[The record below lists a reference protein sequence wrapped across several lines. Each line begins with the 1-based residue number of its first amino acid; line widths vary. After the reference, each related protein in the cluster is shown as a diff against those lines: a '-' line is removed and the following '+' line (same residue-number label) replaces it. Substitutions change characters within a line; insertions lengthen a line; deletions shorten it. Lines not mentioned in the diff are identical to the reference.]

1 MKQKADI
8 QKPTFIINKESTKP
22 KFTDLQRKKRLI
34 TPSKTNQGRVQENTL
49 PISAIKRGT
58 LVQVPQTLK
67 IRRYCKQLF
76 TNKFDNLDEMENF
89 IEKQNLLKQ

>member
-8 QKPTFIINKESTKP
+8 QKPTLIINKESTKP
-22 KFTDLQRKKRLI
+22 KLADLQKEKKI
-34 TPSKTNQGRVQENTL
+34 TLSKTNQGRVQENTL

-58 LVQVPQTLK
+58 LVQVLQTLK
-67 IRRYCKQLF
+67 IRRYYKQLF